1 MKKKTGIIV
10 GGVVVALLA
19 IVGIVLATVFGMKGK
34 GYRSIKVYK
43 VNGTVT
49 LDRTGA
55 GSMDAYENLLLQ
67 AEDVLKVGSVSYSCL
82 LMDEDK
88 YALVEEETQL
98 TIEASGKGEDTRTN
112 VVVNKGWGLF

>member
-19 IVGIVLATVFGMKGK
+19 IVGIVLAIVFGMKGK

-49 LDRTGA
+49 LDRTGT

-67 AEDVLKVGSVSYSCL
+67 AEDVPFDGRGQVCFGGRGYPA
-82 LMDEDK
+82 DH
-88 YALVEEETQL
+88 
-98 TIEASGKGEDTRTN
+98 
-112 VVVNKGWGLF
+112 